1 MNSSYRI
8 ARKDDATVYNLFLEK
23 DELWIDPPYQRAADI
38 WPLWKKQLLI
48 DSILN
53 GFDIPKLY
61 FHELY
66 PPMAQGDKL
75 YRYAIIDGKQR
86 LDAIWGFI
94 ENEFPLSDD
103 VELVNQPEV
112 EVQGL
117 TYSELA
123 EDHPRLKAKFDSRSL
138 AVITIQADDTE
149 LIEEMFSRLN
159 EAVPLSAAEK
169 RNALRG
175 PLPPII
181 RAVAE
186 HKFFTRNVPFSN
198 SRYRH
203 YDLACKFLLI
213 AHEQEVVDLKKA
225 YLDDFVIHFRDH
237 EMDAE
242 AKRARKRVNAVL
254 NRMTKQFVADDE
266 LLRQVGNV
274 TLFFVLYADFEDK
287 GWTKE
292 IARSQLQK
300 FNAAREKNRVVA
312 EENVAKANYDL
323 LEFDRFAQSPND
335 AVALSFRYRVL
346 VEWLGRRRSKG

>member
-1 MNSSYRI
+1 MSYRI
-8 ARKDDATVYNLFLEK
+8 ARKEDATVYHLFLEK
-23 DELWIDPPYQRAADI
+23 DELWLDPPYQRAADI

-53 GFDIPKLY
+53 GFDIPKFY
-61 FHELY
+61 FHDLY
-66 PPMAQGDKL
+66 PEMTVGNKS

-103 VELVNQPEV
+103 IELVNQPDV
-112 EVQGL
+112 EVRGL

-123 EDHPRLKAKFDSRSL
+123 AEHPRLKAKFDSRSL
-138 AVITIQADDTE
+138 AVVTIQAEDTE

-181 RAVAE
+181 RSVAE
-186 HKFFTRNVPFSN
+186 HKFFTKNIPFSN

-213 AHEQEVVDLKKA
+213 AHEKQVTDLKKG
-225 YLDDFVIHFRDH
+225 YLDDFVVHFRDH
-237 EMDAE
+237 EMAKE
-242 AKRARKRVNAVL
+242 AKQAEKLVKTVL
-254 NRMTKQFVADDE
+254 NRLAKKFVTDDE
-266 LLRQVGNV
+266 LLRQVGTV
-274 TLFFVLYADFEDK
+274 TLYFVLYADLEDK
-287 GWTKE
+287 KWTKE
-292 IARSQLQK
+292 VERTQLQK
-300 FNAAREKNRVVA
+300 FNAARERNRTLA

-323 LEFDRFAQSPND
+323 LEFDRWAQSPND
-335 AVALSFRYRVL
+335 AVALSYRFKVL
-346 VEWLGRRRSKG
+346 CDWLARRKPRK

>member
-1 MNSSYRI
+1 MSYRI
-8 ARKDDATVYNLFLEK
+8 ARKEDATVYNLFLEK
-23 DELWIDPPYQRAADI
+23 DELWLDPPYQRAADI

-53 GFDIPKLY
+53 GFDIPKFY
-61 FHELY
+61 FHDLIPE
-66 PPMAQGDKL
+66 MTVGKNS

-94 ENEFPLSDD
+94 ENEFPLSEDI
-103 VELVNQPEV
+103 ELVNQPDV
-112 EVQGL
+112 EVRGL

-123 EDHPRLKAKFDSRSL
+123 EEHPRLKAKFDSRSL
-138 AVITIQADDTE
+138 AVVTIQADDTE

-186 HKFFTRNVPFSN
+186 HKFFTKNIPFSN

-213 AHEQEVVDLKKA
+213 AHEQQVTDLKKS
-225 YLDDFVIHFRDH
+225 YLDDFVTRFRDH
-237 EMDAE
+237 ELTKE
-242 AKRARKRVNAVL
+242 AKQAEKRVKTVL
-254 NRMTKQFVADDE
+254 NRMAKQFVVDDE
-266 LLRQVGNV
+266 LLRQVGTV
-274 TLFFVLYADFEDK
+274 TLYFVLYADLEDK
-287 GWTKE
+287 KWTKE
-292 IARSQLQK
+292 VARTQLQK
-300 FNAAREKNRVVA
+300 FNAAREKNRTVA
-312 EENVAKANYDL
+312 EKNVAKANYDL
-323 LEFDRFAQSPND
+323 LEFDRWAQSPND
-335 AVALSFRYRVL
+335 AVALTYRFKVL
-346 VEWLGRRRSKG
+346 RDWLGRRKPKK